1 VRHALKPNSDMGQV
15 TQEIE
20 NAIKTLKLEYNDIRP
35 LDKNEGKK
43 VFDELLSHFV
53 NSGDRRWWWEDFKQK
68 SFSFQSFDKPFE
80 ILNEIIPE
88 TKDKLWLMV
97 EDDEEVFFP
106 IYETQPE
113 VIQQVIGECFGF
125 EYYII
130 DKNKDWLIC
139 ETHHNQLI
147 GIGEKLRI
155 KNLKMIVD

>member
-1 VRHALKPNSDMGQV
+1 MNGEV
-15 TQEIE
+15 
-20 NAIKTLKLEYNDIRP
+20 
-35 LDKNEGKK
+35 KNEIQKAIDK
-43 VFDELLSHFV
+43 LNLTETDIQLLDNILNETIYNECVAYFV
-53 NSGDRRWWWEDFKQK
+53 KSGDRRWWWEDFKQK
-68 SFSFQSFDKPFE
+68 SFSFQSSDKPFE

-106 IYETQPE
+106 IYETQPG

-139 ETHHNQLI
+139 ETHHNKLI

-155 KNLKMIVD
+155 KNLKKIVD